1 MTHQRIISIEGPI
14 GAGKTSLARLLADY
28 FQGELIL
35 EKPEENPFLPGF
47 YRQPGGELATELQFL
62 LQRQAQWQTATMS
75 NAYVISDYSV
85 RKDEIFTPLTL
96 NAAELQL
103 FQQIK
108 TQLHYQAPP
117 AALLIFLDAPLATLK
132 ERILS
137 RARAYEQ
144 NLDTTYLAKVQ
155 QAYQH
160 WRSNYT
166 APCLKI
172 NTAELDFVHE
182 ERHNENLIKMVKYHL
197 QDV

>member
-1 MTHQRIISIEGPI
+1 MNHPRIISIEGPI
-14 GAGKTSLARLLADY
+14 GAGKTSLARLLADH
-28 FQGELIL
+28 FQGEMIL

-62 LQRQAQWQTATMS
+62 LQRQAQWQTAALT
-75 NAYVISDYSV
+75 NAYIISDYSA

-96 NAAELQL
+96 NAAEFQL

-108 TQLHYQAPP
+108 MQLHYQATP

-144 NLDTTYLAKVQ
+144 NLNADYLAKVQ
-155 QAYQH
+155 QAYRH

-166 APCLKI
+166 APCLEI

-197 QDV
+197 QDI